1 MSSGAEPRLIP
12 QDVVASTQ
20 EQFAGGE
27 TGGAELF
34 FEALKRRLDIEE
46 PDYRD

>member
-1 MSSGAEPRLIP
+1 
-12 QDVVASTQ
+12 VALTQ

-27 TGGAELF
+27 TDGAELF
-34 FEALKRRLDIEE
+34 FAALKRRLDIEE